1 MANPNVPPD
10 NLFPNLLPNP
20 ILNANQDVQ
29 QNQILSPVS
38 VRVPIFWKANPR
50 IWFCQIEA
58 QFANSRIINDF
69 TKYNTVVA
77 SLEGHILSQ
86 VSDVILNPP
95 NVNLYDTLK
104 SKLLERFEESEQSRL
119 NTLLNSLTL
128 GDKKP
133 THLLRQMRELA
144 GGTITDT
151 PLKSLFLQRLPQ
163 QAQAMFSI
171 SDQPLDQI
179 AILADRFLEVTS
191 CDIAAVQCNSINND
205 NSIISLIENLKLEMA
220 ELKVTLGKQ
229 NFNTRR
235 SRSRSSSHSYNP
247 RKRSNSRP
255 MSKDGLCWYHNRFK
269 GGAKRCIKPCKFVE
283 TEN

>member
-1 MANPNVPPD
+1 MANQNVPD
-10 NLFPNLLPNP
+10 NLFPIPALPNP
-20 ILNANQDVQ
+20 ILNAQ
-29 QNQILSPVS
+29 QNQNLSPVS
-38 VRVPIFWKANPR
+38 VRVPVFWKANPR

-58 QFANSRIINDF
+58 QFANSRITNDH

-77 SLEGHILSQ
+77 SLEGSILSQ
-86 VSDVILNPP
+86 ISDVILNPP

-191 CDIAAVQCNSINND
+191 CDIAAVQCNSINSTN
-205 NSIISLIENLKLEMA
+205 NSIISLIENLKLEVA

-229 NFNTRR
+229 NFNRER
-235 SRSRSSSHSYNP
+235 SHSRSSSRSYQH
-247 RKRSNSRP
+247 RKRSCSRP

-269 GGAKRCIKPCKFVE
+269 SNAKRCIPPCKFVE
-283 TEN
+283 SEN